1 MTNNIHSG
9 HRQRLKDKIRKFGLE
24 ALSEHEVL
32 EWLLTYTIPYKD
44 TNALAHALISD
55 FGNIGAVVNASIN
68 ELMSVTGVGAETALF
83 LSRLPDLFEM
93 CKKNK
98 PEYDIRLCTPRDIV
112 DYFRKYYHVTRVE
125 VMYVVCL
132 DVNNKLIR
140 MIDFGQ
146 NNPVSVQV
154 DVCSILKNI
163 LPINTKSI
171 VVIHTHTNGDPTPSK
186 EDTVTTK
193 KLLYLCYLLGIRFND
208 HIIMADDKFYS
219 YGMHDLYKMHEEV
232 CLTLGEVYYQKSSFF
247 QQNLKSYD
255 CAYMND
261 SGSPDDKNNK

>member
-1 MTNNIHSG
+1 MKN
-9 HRQRLKDKIRKFGLE
+9 KIRKFGLE
-24 ALSEHEVL
+24 TLSEHEVL

-68 ELMSVTGVGAETALF
+68 ELMSVNGVGAETALF

-93 CKKNK
+93 CKKIK
-98 PEYDIRLCTPRDIV
+98 PEDDIRLCTPRDIV

-132 DVNNKLIR
+132 DANNKLIR

-154 DVCSILKNI
+154 DVSSILKNI

-171 VVIHTHTNGDPTPSK
+171 VIVHTHPNGDPTPSR

-193 KLLYLCYLLGIRFND
+193 KLMYLCYLLGIKFND

-219 YGMHDLYKMHEEV
+219 YGMHDLHKMHEEV
-232 CLTLGEVYYQKSSFF
+232 CLTLGEVYYQRT
-247 QQNLKSYD
+247 SYLGQCLPPRD
-255 CAYMND
+255 FDHIRD
-261 SGSPDDKNNK
+261 SDVPDDKKDN

>member
-24 ALSEHEVL
+24 TLNEHEVL

-44 TNALAHALISD
+44 TNVLAHALIGE
-55 FGNIGAVVNASIN
+55 FGDIGAVVNASIN
-68 ELMSVTGVGAETALF
+68 ELMSVRGVGAETALF

-98 PEYDIRLCTPRDIV
+98 PEDDIRLCTPRDIV

-132 DVNNKLIR
+132 DANNKLVR

-163 LPINTKSI
+163 LPTNTKSI
-171 VVIHTHTNGDPTPSK
+171 VIMHTHPNGDPTPSR
-186 EDTVTTK
+186 EDTITTK
-193 KLLYLCYLLGIRFND
+193 KLMYLCYLLGIKFND

-219 YGMHDLYKMHEEV
+219 YGMHDLHKMREEV
-232 CLTLGEVYYQKSSFF
+232 CLTLGEVYYQRASHFD
-247 QQNLKSYD
+247 QRLPSYD
-255 CAYMND
+255 IARIR
-261 SGSPDDKNNK
+261 GSDAPDKKDN